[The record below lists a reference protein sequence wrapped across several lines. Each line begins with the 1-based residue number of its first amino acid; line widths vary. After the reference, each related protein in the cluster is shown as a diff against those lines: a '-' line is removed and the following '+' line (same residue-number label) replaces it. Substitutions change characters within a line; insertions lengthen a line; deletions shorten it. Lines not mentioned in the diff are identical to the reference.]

1 MAERDREVVIG
12 DLAEE
17 HALRTRSAPPGSV
30 SQWYWGQVCR
40 SIPRLLWSSCRNGFA
55 LRTSGVALAVYLAA
69 GLLEFGA
76 TKAMSRLLG
85 PDARPL
91 PVLRAIVGLATIML
105 GGYLAARIRPA
116 AATALAGIVMIAVVI
131 LMVTMS
137 DSAPLWYGLAFLIV
151 GPLAAL
157 AGGTLCR
164 GRRTG
169 GAGRAV

>member
-1 MAERDREVVIG
+1 
-12 DLAEE
+12 
-17 HALRTRSAPPGSV
+17 
-30 SQWYWGQVCR
+30 
-40 SIPRLLWSSCRNGFA
+40 
-55 LRTSGVALAVYLAA
+55 
-69 GLLEFGA
+69 
-76 TKAMSRLLG
+76 MSRLLG